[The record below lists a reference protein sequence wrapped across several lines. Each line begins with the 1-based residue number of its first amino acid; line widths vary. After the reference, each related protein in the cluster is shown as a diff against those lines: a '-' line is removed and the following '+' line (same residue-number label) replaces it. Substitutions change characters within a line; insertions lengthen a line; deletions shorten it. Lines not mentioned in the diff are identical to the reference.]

1 MKAPS
6 LELSDPVTTKGS
18 ARRKPFLLEVS
29 DVTGTTTHKTDRFQP
44 STPAGAAAQALAV
57 EMALPQD
64 VAWAL
69 RDDNGALLQED
80 IQLGD
85 QVKHGSKL
93 GLMPRVHLG

>member
-18 ARRKPFLLEVS
+18 ARRKPFVLEVS
-29 DVTGTTTHKTDRFQP
+29 DVTGTTTRKTDQFQP

-69 RDDNGALLQED
+69 RDDKGALLQED
-80 IQLGD
+80 IALGE
-85 QVKHGSKL
+85 QVENGAAV
-93 GLMPRVHLG
+93 GLMPKAHLG